1 MKTKKILIIMTI
13 TMLLTILFCI
23 QSTAK
28 ANAKTI
34 TIDKGKTYNLKVK
47 KGSKV
52 SVSNTK
58 VAKINKKGK
67 ITALNKGKCIIKVK
81 KRKKIKKYNIV
92 VENKKW
98 GVLSYDGLI
107 VERIEPKDNTTSTV
121 YLKINENSVL
131 KIITAGQSKYVK
143 CEISQEKISYEKLQ
157 SGDKVILYC
166 DSKNFEQETVND
178 LYIIKSAVEVKK
190 G

>member
-1 MKTKKILIIMTI
+1 MTL

-92 VENKKW
+92 VE
-98 GVLSYDGLI
+98 
-107 VERIEPKDNTTSTV
+107 
-121 YLKINENSVL
+121 
-131 KIITAGQSKYVK
+131 
-143 CEISQEKISYEKLQ
+143 
-157 SGDKVILYC
+157 
-166 DSKNFEQETVND
+166 KNNGEYYRTMD
-178 LYIIKSAVEVKK
+178 
-190 G
+190 